1 MLEENKQE
9 KKDIV
14 LKTDFF
20 TERFK
25 EKELNAFNS
34 GKKLTFVFSI
44 LTGMLLLLLIYLS
57 LDISNIYHIAVKNNH
72 YLSEKDIIA
81 LSGLKPNNKFYFFLP
96 SSIESKIS
104 ESTFIDS
111 CKVERKDGNLVVIQ
125 VEEKKIIG
133 YTFKEDKNVFI
144 FDDDSRVDVSKEN
157 LYIISKVPLISGFS
171 DEEIILLEKNL
182 VDCDYQILNEVS
194 DIINYPSLKYQ
205 NVEIIMRDGNYIFT
219 SPYGLKVLNK
229 YYSIE
234 GSYKQDK
241 QICYYYE
248 DISGNAYTSACP
260 WNIENSEPKEAE

>member
-1 MLEENKQE
+1 MLEDNKQE

-25 EKELNAFNS
+25 EKELITFNK
-34 GKKLTFVFSI
+34 GKKITFLFAIIS
-44 LTGMLLLLLIYLS
+44 GFLLITLIYLS
-57 LDISNIYHIAVKNNH
+57 SDISNIYHISVMNNH
-72 YLSEKDIIA
+72 YLNKEDIIS
-81 LSGLKPNNKFYFFLP
+81 LSGLKLDDKYYMFLP
-96 SSIESKIS
+96 SSIETKIN
-104 ESTFIDS
+104 ESDFIES
-111 CKVERKDGNLVVIQ
+111 CKVERKNKNLVVIT
-125 VEEKKIIG
+125 VNEKKIIG
-133 YTFKEDKNVFI
+133 YSFKEDKNIFVFE
-144 FDDDSRVDVSKEN
+144 DDSKTEVNKDN
-157 LYIISKVPLISGFS
+157 LYVIAKVPLISGFS
-171 DEEIILLEKNL
+171 DEEIVLLEKNL
-182 VDCDYQILNEVS
+182 SECDYSILNEVS

-260 WNIENSEPKEAE
+260 WNIPNEEIKEAE